1 MSDLATEI
9 LLGIA
14 TAVLAAVILVPMFI
28 ALKLLLDM
36 GLEVLLVAVV
46 LFGIMVAYLLRRET
60 TR

>member
-1 MSDLATEI
+1 MTVRATEI

-14 TAVLAAVILVPMFI
+14 TAVLAALILVPMFI
-28 ALKLLLDM
+28 VLKFLLDM

-46 LFGIMVAYLLRRET
+46 LFGILVAYLLRRET